1 VLTEEQLKSYEE
13 MQRQQ
18 LKLIESMLPKSGA
31 PGDVAV
37 PNIQVLKRP

>member
-1 VLTEEQLKSYEE
+1 

-18 LKLIESMLPKSGA
+18 LKLIESMLPKNGV